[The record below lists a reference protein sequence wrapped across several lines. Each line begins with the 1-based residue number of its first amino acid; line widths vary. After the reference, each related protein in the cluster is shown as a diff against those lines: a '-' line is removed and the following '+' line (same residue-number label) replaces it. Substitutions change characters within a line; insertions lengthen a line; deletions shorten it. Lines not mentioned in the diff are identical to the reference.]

1 MKNHANGII
10 VLVPTYLAAL
20 SMAMAAPV
28 PRSQDESG
36 KLYRTDAKKTE
47 EKKTGKVQPLIT
59 VHIKVSA
66 EGVNPLPSRS
76 SIQLKGL
83 DDCDTLA
90 RDGTLESN
98 GQITFSDLPVCKVM
112 LKILITGFEHKTVT
126 EVDLA
131 DRKHSTMRI
140 EIKSTGP
147 PILN

>member
-1 MKNHANGII
+1 MMKHEIGITVWTLI
-10 VLVPTYLAAL
+10 CLAAF
-20 SMAMAAPV
+20 SMAVAA

-36 KLYRTDAKKTE
+36 KSKNPDAKKAE
-47 EKKTGKVQPLIT
+47 EKKAGNSQPAIA

-66 EGVNPLPSRS
+66 EGADPLPNQS

-90 RDGTLESN
+90 RRGDLDSD
-98 GQITFSDLPVCKVM
+98 GQITFSELPVCKVA
-112 LKILITGFEHKTVT
+112 LKILITGFETKALP

-131 DRKHSTMRI
+131 DHKNSTMRI
-140 EIKSTGP
+140 QIRPVGP